1 MRRWGSARPK
11 ISASHEAAGP
21 DFEVAS
27 GPSFQGPPGGY
38 REVLRI
44 AVPLILSTASV
55 TVTLFADRMFL
66 SWYSLSAVAASTPGG
81 IMFFTIC
88 SFFLGTAQYVNTLVA
103 QHHGSNDKPACSRA
117 VWQGVWFAFLS
128 FPLIL
133 AAIPV
138 GAAVL
143 ARSGHD
149 PDLVRLETEYFSI
162 LMLGGAALPFNAAL
176 ASFFSGRGKT
186 RVVMWGNLMGNA
198 ANVLLDYLLIFGNL
212 GFPEMG
218 IRGAAIATA
227 VTGIIPPVF
236 WACLFLSRKY
246 QPHYR
251 SRNEMCLDRRL
262 FELLLRYGVPSGVQF
277 FLDVASFTA
286 FILLIGRLGETDLA
300 ATNIVLSIEM
310 LSFLPM
316 VGMSIATAIL
326 VGEYIGRSDLRTAER
341 SVYSALRMALAYSG
355 ILAVLYFLIP
365 EVFIG
370 VFRYGVGN
378 GPEFDAV
385 AKKAVVILRLIAVFT
400 VFDTVFI
407 VFSGALKGAGDTK
420 FAMWAQ
426 IIAAWVFFVPP
437 VYVIVEIL
445 DMGVTAAWCWGVAYV
460 VALGTI
466 FWRRFH
472 SGRWK
477 SIRMIEVKNTNNRC
491 G

>member
-1 MRRWGSARPK
+1 MRRWGTARPK
-11 ISASHEAAGP
+11 TSASHNVDNPG
-21 DFEVAS
+21 FETTPVS
-27 GPSFQGPPGGY
+27 SLQGRPGGY

-44 AVPLILSTASV
+44 AVPLILSTASM
-55 TVTLFADRMFL
+55 TVTLFVDRMFL
-66 SWYSLSAVAASTPGG
+66 SWYSLSSVAAAVPGG
-81 IMFFTIC
+81 ITFFTIC

-103 QHHGSNDKPACSRA
+103 QHHGSNDKPACARA
-117 VWQGVWFAFLS
+117 VWQGVWFALLS
-128 FPLIL
+128 VPLIL

-138 GAAVL
+138 GTALL
-143 ARSGHD
+143 ARSGHE
-149 PDLVRLETEYFSI
+149 PELVRLETEYFSI

-186 RVVMWGNLMGNA
+186 RVVMWGNLLGNSV
-198 ANVLLDYLLIFGNL
+198 NVLLDYLLIFGNL

-218 IRGAAIATA
+218 IQGAATATA
-227 VTGIIPPVF
+227 ITGIIPPVF
-236 WACLFLSRKY
+236 WACLFLGRKY
-246 QPHYR
+246 QPQYR
-251 SRNEMCLDRRL
+251 SRSQMSWDRRL
-262 FELLLRYGVPSGVQF
+262 FMLLLRYGVPSGVQF

-300 ATNIVLSIEM
+300 VTNIVLSIEM

-316 VGMSIATAIL
+316 VGMSIATATL

-341 SVYSALRMALAYSG
+341 SVYSSLKLALTYSG
-355 ILAVLYFLIP
+355 TLAVLYLLIP

-370 VFRYGVGN
+370 LFRHGVEDVPG
-378 GPEFDAV
+378 FDVV
-385 AKKAVVILRLIAVFT
+385 AEKGVVILRLIAVFT

-426 IIAAWVFFVPP
+426 IMAAWVLFVPP
-437 VYVIVEIL
+437 VYVIVEL
-445 DMGVTAAWCWGVAYV
+445 LNMGVLAAWCWGVVYIV
-460 VALGTI
+460 GLGTI

-477 SIRMIEVKNTNNRC
+477 SIRMVEVDEDRT
-491 G
+491 